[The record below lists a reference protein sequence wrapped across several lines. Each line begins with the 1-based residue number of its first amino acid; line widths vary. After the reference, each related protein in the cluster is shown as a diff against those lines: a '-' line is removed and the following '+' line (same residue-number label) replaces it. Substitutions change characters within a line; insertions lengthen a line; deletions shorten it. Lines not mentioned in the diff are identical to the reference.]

1 VWDSAKDQGERGE
14 GGGRGEG
21 GTEVRWDI
29 LIRELAGGNFF
40 VGMAEVPI
48 TSKHNGEGNMK
59 KKKQDPITTQQRGR
73 LTFLTLIKK
82 PTHS

>member
-1 VWDSAKDQGERGE
+1 
-14 GGGRGEG
+14 
-21 GTEVRWDI
+21 
-29 LIRELAGGNFF
+29 LAGGNFF